1 MEDKTP
7 SLTTTVDVLTVAGE
21 TVSQRK
27 ETVAVSSEPV
37 ETKPKRRGR
46 GPKSEI

>member
-1 MEDKTP
+1 MDESDAEAFDRF
-7 SLTTTVDVLTVAGE
+7 VE
-21 TVSQRK
+21 RHWENQRK

-46 GPKSEI
+46 RPKSEI